1 MPEVTLPQTKNIKL
15 RENHLT
21 QMLYIYSSTSTAV
34 KKRNKE
40 SVPSHLDRVVA
51 RLARMQ
57 SGPGSNPG

>member
-1 MPEVTLPQTKNIKL
+1 MPEVTVPQTKNIKL

-34 KKRNKE
+34 KTRKKE